1 MAKARSTLAAVLLL
15 VWMATPALRC
25 LVPGEALTAAEQAC
39 CKAMG
44 EECGDSGATD
54 HPCCK
59 HVSSPAQPA
68 LAVAQAN
75 VFPDAPIVATIS
87 PEGHSLS
94 EQEFARD
101 WLVDPSP
108 PPSVHRASSVLRI

>member
-1 MAKARSTLAAVLLL
+1 MARARSTLAAVVLL
-15 VWMATPALRC
+15 VWIATPALRC

-44 EECGDSGATD
+44 GECGDSGAAD

-59 HVSSPAQPA
+59 SVSSPAQPA

-75 VFPDAPIVATIS
+75 VFADAAIAATIP
-87 PEGHSLS
+87 PENYSLS
-94 EQEFARD
+94 EHEFARD

-108 PPSVHRASSVLRI
+108 PPSIHQASPILRI